1 MPPGINHPSC
11 LIQLQLLEKEKE
23 ETLATLKKR
32 EEETKK
38 LADQNMSLND
48 ATSSLKEDLDK
59 IEKRRKDLE
68 MDLTNIQIWFA
79 NLLNT

>member
-1 MPPGINHPSC
+1 MPPGINHPC